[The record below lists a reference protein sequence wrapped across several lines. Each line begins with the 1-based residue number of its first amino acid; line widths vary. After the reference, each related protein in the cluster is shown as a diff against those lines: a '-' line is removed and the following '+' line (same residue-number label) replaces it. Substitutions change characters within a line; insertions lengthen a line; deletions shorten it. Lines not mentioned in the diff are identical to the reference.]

1 MPISAPISLSVIP
14 AWFNLLRIS
23 FMLMV
28 NDSNTKSYLLQ
39 KTQYESVFD
48 SFDTSAYICR
58 TMNKL
63 RETLQREMKK
73 RDWNAYDLE
82 NRSGVPQ
89 PTIHRFLTGKHDDLR
104 SKNVIKIAKAMG
116 LTESQLRGLEPM
128 PSDDDQSNRVDEL
141 LNSLPEIKALTA
153 SEVEAYW
160 LGIII
165 MCKKLIAEGLYP
177 DNEDSRR
184 ALFWEAFDLMAK
196 YNYPAIAL
204 IEGLLRDKV
213 RNSEKKTEEQL

>member
-1 MPISAPISLSVIP
+1 M
-14 AWFNLLRIS
+14 
-23 FMLMV
+23 FM
-28 NDSNTKSYLLQ
+28 DKDCNTKTYCAQ
-39 KTQYESVFD
+39 DFKYESVFD
-48 SFDTSAYICR
+48 SLDTSAYICC

-63 RETLQREMKK
+63 RETLQREMKR
-73 RDWNAYDLE
+73 RDWNPYDLE

-104 SKNVIKIAKAMG
+104 SKNVIKLAKALG
-116 LTESQLRGLEPM
+116 LTESQLRGLEPI
-128 PSDDDQSNRVDEL
+128 PGDDDQSSRVDEL

-165 MCKKLIAEGLYP
+165 MCKRLIAEGLYP